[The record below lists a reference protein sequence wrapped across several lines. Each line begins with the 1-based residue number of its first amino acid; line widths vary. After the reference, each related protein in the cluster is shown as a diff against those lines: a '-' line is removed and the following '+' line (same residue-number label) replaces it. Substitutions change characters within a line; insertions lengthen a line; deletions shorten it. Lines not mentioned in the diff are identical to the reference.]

1 MMKNRSV
8 GLLLSTVLAFGFL
21 ALSFSQAPLPPL
33 TITVL
38 YDGSPSAAGS
48 SAGPGFA
55 CLVRG
60 TEKTVL
66 FETGGEDAGI
76 LLKNLAAAGLD
87 PRDIDLFVVSRP
99 QAGELGGLLA
109 ILAKKGAGQVFLPD
123 PVPQPLRAKIEAA
136 KGSVAPVTV
145 PLSVCEGVFSTGQI
159 SGEQALVVD
168 TPKGLVVVMGCGG
181 AGVVE
186 VVEKAKS
193 VMPKDVYLVM
203 GGFRFSGETEAV
215 LSPIVRRL
223 HELGVGNLGA
233 AACTGEKAIA
243 LLKKD
248 FGRNYIALGTG
259 KTVTVPNPKS

>member
-1 MMKNRSV
+1 MIKNRSV
-8 GLLLSTVLAFGFL
+8 GILLLAVLASGHPAL
-21 ALSFSQAPLPPL
+21 AFSQAPLPPL

-38 YDGSPSAAGS
+38 YDGSSSRAGS

-66 FETGGEDAGI
+66 FQTGGEDAGT
-76 LLKNLAAAGLD
+76 LLKNFAAAGLD
-87 PRDIDLFVVSRP
+87 PLDVDLFVVSRP
-99 QAGELGGLLA
+99 QAGDLGGLLA
-109 ILAKKGAGQVFLPD
+109 ILAKKGAGQVFLPAS
-123 PVPQPLRAKIEAA
+123 VPQPLRAKIEAG
-136 KGSVAPVTV
+136 KGSVVPVTV

-168 TPKGLVVVMGCGG
+168 TPKGLIVVMGCGG
-181 AGVVE
+181 AGIVE
-186 VVEKAKS
+186 AVEKARS

-203 GGFRFSGETEAV
+203 GGFHFDAETEAA
-215 LSPIVRRL
+215 LSPIVRKL

-248 FGRNYIALGTG
+248 FGQNYIALGTG
-259 KTVTVPNPKS
+259 KTVTIPNPKS